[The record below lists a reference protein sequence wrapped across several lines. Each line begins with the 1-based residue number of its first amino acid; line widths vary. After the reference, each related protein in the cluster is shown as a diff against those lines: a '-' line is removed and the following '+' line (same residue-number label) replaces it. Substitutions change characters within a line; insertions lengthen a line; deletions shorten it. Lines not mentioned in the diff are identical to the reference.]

1 MHMQRRR
8 PQLIPMLATTAAA
21 LLTGMLGGAPAVA
34 DGPASIVLAADSRP
48 AEAAPLNPGQLAK
61 IQKLIDEKHRRAVI
75 DRDAAK
81 LLGLGRDGKPVVAQ
95 QVALIDKNKSTR
107 HLFDRLED
115 GSGYLVGRRSAD
127 GMTVYRVGNDLTWIA
142 SVAWRKDGNKVALK
156 SSDAEKTLRQ
166 ELTLWAEFADR
177 QK

>member
-1 MHMQRRR
+1 MQRRSR
-8 PQLIPMLATTAAA
+8 FSLSILAITA
-21 LLTGMLGGAPAVA
+21 LLAAGILDPMPAGAGAPSAGVVLVA
-34 DGPASIVLAADSRP
+34 DGQA
-48 AEAAPLNPGQLAK
+48 AAPLTPAQHAK
-61 IQKLIDEKHRRAVI
+61 IQKFITEKHRRAVI
-75 DRDAAK
+75 DADAAK
-81 LLGLGRDGKPVVAQ
+81 LLGLGQNGKPVVAQ
-95 QVALIDKNKSTR
+95 QVAQIDKNKSTR

-156 SSDAEKTLRQ
+156 SSDADKTLRE
-166 ELTLWAEFADR
+166 ELTVWAEFADR